1 MPGSALVLALTL
13 LKMKHDKTPETERMK
28 IRDCNKGFSL
38 VELLIVVAV
47 IGIIAAIAVPG
58 MVRARMSGNEAAAVG
73 SLRSINSGEA
83 AFASSCGNGFFA
95 DSLSNLAKA
104 PAGGTSF
111 ISPDLAADT
120 STKNG
125 YLVNLKAA
133 ATTTASATDACSG
146 AWTPTRAYY
155 ASAVP
160 VQFNGTGTRSF
171 ATDVRGTIF
180 QASTATA
187 TSPIGDPIAS
197 SASPIQ

>member
-1 MPGSALVLALTL
+1 
-13 LKMKHDKTPETERMK
+13 MKSP
-28 IRDCNKGFSL
+28 NAANGFSL
-38 VELLIVVAV
+38 IELLIVVAV

-73 SLRSINSGEA
+73 SLRAVNSGEA
-83 AFASSCGNGFFA
+83 AFSASCGNGFFA
-95 DSLSNLAKA
+95 DTLSNLAKA
-104 PAGGTSF
+104 PGGGTSF

-133 ATTTASATDACSG
+133 ATTVASATDACSG
-146 AWTPTRAYY
+146 AWKPTRAYY

-160 VQFNGTGTRSF
+160 AQFNGSGTRSF

-180 QASTATA
+180 QASTPAATA
-187 TSPIGDPIAS
+187 PIADPIAS
-197 SASPIQ
+197 TASPIQ